1 MKIFSFIFVVLIFSL
16 VSVNAEY
23 FGSKRTDKFGH
34 FNVNKSVF
42 KNIVEKL
49 GTTGFVLRWHE
60 EKNPSKFQIVIPKQS
75 PPIISDFKSQYGVLG
90 GTRGTYGSIFGNK
103 HTGVDF
109 YIKPGEPIL
118 AANDG
123 KVVMVGNDGC
133 AGPYLVIK
141 HTGNKYATYLHVG
154 KIHVKKGDT
163 IQRGKIIADA
173 GREIKKDCGGGI
185 EHLHFQLSS
194 SGPCNRCT
202 GSWKYLGE
210 DTTWLNPHKY
220 WTGGKGKPECF
231 DSTKQYKT
239 NKLTLPVS
247 CKN

>member
-1 MKIFSFIFVVLIFSL
+1 MRNFFIFFIFIIFITN
-16 VSVNAEY
+16 VSAEY
-23 FGSKRTDKFGH
+23 FGDKRTDEDGH
-34 FNVNKSVF
+34 FNVKRGIF
-42 KNIVEKL
+42 KNIVKKL

-60 EKNPSKFQIVIPKQS
+60 EKNPSKFEIVIPKQS

-90 GTRGTYGSIFGNK
+90 GSRSAYGSMFGNK
-103 HTGVDF
+103 HEGVDF

-141 HTGNKYATYLHVG
+141 HTGNKYATYIHVG
-154 KIHVKKGDT
+154 KIHVKKGDK
-163 IQRGKIIADA
+163 IQRGKIIAD
-173 GREIKKDCGGGI
+173 GGKEMRTDCGGGI

-194 SGPCNRCT
+194 SGPCRQCT
-202 GSWKYLGE
+202 GSWKYTGE
-210 DTTWLNPHKY
+210 DNTWLNPHKY

-231 DSTKQYKT
+231 VKGKEYPK
-239 NKLTLPVS
+239 KLMTLPVA
-247 CKN
+247 CY